1 MFMSLSLFMNLYS
14 ISQFVSMLDEGVC
27 DWPDLRMIEQFPLS
41 HLMGHLI

>member
-1 MFMSLSLFMNLYS
+1 MF
-14 ISQFVSMLDEGVC
+14 ISMFYFSSQIVLILDEGVY